1 MEKEKQEAR
10 MVIDMIKKKRSE
22 VIKSRGNY
30 KNTV

>member
-22 VIKSRGNY
+22 VIKSIQMLQPL
-30 KNTV
+30 